1 MKQTAFNFT
10 KTAIR
15 GLKAPEKGIL
25 YYRDTREKGLS
36 LYITA
41 NKVITFFIRKRIGG
55 KDERVIIGNFP
66 EMSVENA
73 RKKARIIK
81 GYVAGGINPNEE
93 KRKLKQEIT
102 FGELFTEFMERYS
115 KKQKRTWKEDERDI
129 RRFLYNWF
137 SRKISIITKR
147 EIQLLHDQTKDNN
160 GLYQAN
166 RLLERIRALYNKAI
180 EWGWN
185 GANPTTGI
193 KKFKEKKRDRF
204 IKPDELPLFF
214 QAVNDETNQIAKDYI
229 WLLLLTGA
237 RKNNVL
243 AMRWKE
249 IDWQSKE
256 WRIPETKNGEPVTL
270 PLIKKAIEILENRKQ
285 TSESQWVFPSENS
298 RSGHFTDPKKAWQ
311 RILKR
316 ANIEDLRIHDIR
328 RTMGSY
334 QAITGSSLAIIG
346 KSLGHKSQEA
356 TAIYARLYNDPVR
369 ASMEKTTQA
378 MLEAIR

>member
-15 GLKAPEKGIL
+15 GLKAPEKSIL

-36 LYITA
+36 LYVTA
-41 NKVITFFIRKRIGG
+41 NNVITFFIRKRIGG

-129 RRFLYNWF
+129 RRFLSNWF
-137 SRKISIITKR
+137 SRKISIISKR

-214 QAVNDETNQIAKDYI
+214 QAVNDETNQTAKDYI

-346 KSLGHKSQEA
+346 KSLGHKSQQA

-369 ASMEKTTQA
+369 VSMEKAAQA
-378 MLEAIR
+378 MLEANL